1 MGNNEAVIKVQN
13 LRKWFPVRRTIGQV
27 LLRKPKLYVKA
38 VDGIEFAIRPKEI
51 FGLAGESGSG
61 KTTTGKVVLG
71 LYRPT
76 TGKVLFRGI
85 DIFSLRGKDLKILRR
100 KLQLIFQ
107 DPYESLNP
115 RIKIYDTLAE
125 PLKIH
130 HLVDSRDELDERIYK
145 ALEDVKLTPPDEFAE
160 RYPHELSGGQRQRV
174 AIARAL
180 ILNPEFI
187 VADEPVS
194 MLDVSIRAGVL
205 RLLME
210 LRDKYNVSMLYITH
224 DLALAGIVTDR
235 LAIMYLG
242 KIVELAETTELL
254 TDPMHP
260 YAQALISAVPIPDP
274 TLKRERI
281 ILKGEPPS
289 PIFIPSGCRFWPRC
303 PYAFDRCRKEEPEL
317 KEVKPGHYVACHLY
331 DEKEGG

>member
-1 MGNNEAVIKVQN
+1 LGNNEAVIKVQN